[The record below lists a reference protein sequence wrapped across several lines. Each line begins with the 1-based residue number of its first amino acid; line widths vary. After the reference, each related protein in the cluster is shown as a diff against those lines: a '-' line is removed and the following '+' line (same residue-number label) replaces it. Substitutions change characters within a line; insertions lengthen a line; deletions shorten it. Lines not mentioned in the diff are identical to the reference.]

1 MLEDDMAA
9 IIKGKDRVEAILNEL
24 IKIPRWEMGSYLVWV
39 FYRIPQLKLITQEFE
54 SSRSSIS
61 YVIQFIQTDALDKQ
75 AQNAAEEKKNAAKAK
90 AKEKKQ
96 AEDKDNGAEKKI
108 DKLLRQM
115 SEMRKS
121 QEKAQ
126 AEREKAQAAKELAE
140 AEKERKNAEKRA
152 KEQEQKAEKLV
163 KELNELRKGQEKAEA
178 DRKKYQ
184 AVFGTDPKMVINT
197 ALHGDSKKEKEWVT
211 NMVKNGLSEK
221 EAKKRVEGTLDT
233 IRNERQRVASWPTE
247 GPKPGAKQNNTP
259 GTSNLVAKAN
269 QNSDMGKKVVEG
281 AVEKKDVGKAD
292 ATKNGVGKKVE
303 EKKDAGIPGKK
314 EVEKKDMVTKDVKQN
329 DLGKKEVE
337 KKDVATKEVKQKDL
351 GKKPAERKDVK
362 KNDTGNSSPK
372 GPQIWILVV
381 DETNGGLF

>member
-1 MLEDDMAA
+1 MTRSHIFINRKRRCKSITVHFLEWQAKQGSKSMLEDDMAA
-9 IIKGKDRVEAILNEL
+9 IIKGKDRVETILNEL
-24 IKIPRWEMGSYLVWV
+24 IKIPSWEMGSYLVWV

-75 AQNAAEEKKNAAKAK
+75 AQNAAEEKKNAAKRK

-126 AEREKAQAAKELAE
+126 AEREK
-140 AEKERKNAEKRA
+140 ERKNAEKRA
-152 KEQEQKAEKLV
+152 KEEKQKAEKLV
-163 KELNELRKGQEKAEA
+163 KELNELKKAQEKAEA
-178 DRKKYQ
+178 DLKKYQ

-197 ALHGDSKKEKEWVT
+197 ALHGDSKKEKEWVA

-221 EAKKRVEGTLDT
+221 EAKKRVEGTLNT

-247 GPKPGAKQNNTP
+247 GPKPGTKQSNTP
-259 GTSNLVAKAN
+259 GKTN
-269 QNSDMGKKVVEG
+269 
-281 AVEKKDVGKAD
+281 
-292 ATKNGVGKKVE
+292 ATKNDVGKKVE
-303 EKKDAGIPGKK
+303 EKKDASRPGKK
-314 EVEKKDMVTKDVKQN
+314 EVEKKDVV
-329 DLGKKEVE
+329 
-337 KKDVATKEVKQKDL
+337 TKEVKQKDL

-362 KNDTGNSSPK
+362 KNDAGNSSPK
-372 GPQIWILVV
+372 GSQTWILVV
-381 DETNGGLF
+381 DDTNGGLF